1 MLASGAMNT
10 RLASLMLVA
19 ATAGGVMS
27 CGGGAGGKV
36 LNETMQYDAKT
47 KQWTPLLEYKAPD
60 VDEISGVDSE
70 EAEKRRSEPPAG
82 GK

>member
-1 MLASGAMNT
+1 MSTREVAFLLVVAST
-10 RLASLMLVA
+10 
-19 ATAGGVMS
+19 MS

-47 KQWTPLLEYKAPD
+47 KKWTPLMEYKAPD
-60 VDEISGVDSE
+60 VDEISGGDSD
-70 EAEKRRSEPPAG
+70 EAEDSAKPQPPK

>member
-1 MLASGAMNT
+1 MSTREVAFLLVVAST
-10 RLASLMLVA
+10 V
-19 ATAGGVMS
+19 S

-47 KQWTPLLEYKAPD
+47 KKWTPLMDYKAPD
-60 VDEISGVDSE
+60 VDEISGVDSDE
-70 EAEKRRSEPPAG
+70 PAEGSAKPQPQHG